1 MFDKLYLEIG
11 GKLFDDTH
19 AARVLPG
26 FKSDAKISVL
36 KELKKDLEIIYC
48 INAGDIE
55 KNKTRGEYGITY
67 DNEVI
72 KLINKSK
79 KMGFSVNSV
88 VITLYKNQVSVNK
101 FIKKLERIKYIAINT
116 KTQIITPTSKGEV
129 IYDVVCKSIPDML
142 NPELTASW
150 EKGLDMVAKKQ
161 IQEKEFMQKLE
172 KYINNKVDKLV
183 VKY

>member
-1 MFDKLYLEIG
+1 MKEGFDHKKYVKIQSEKIREKFNSVDKLYLEIG

-36 KELKKDLEIIYC
+36 KELRKDLEIIYC

-72 KLINKSK
+72 KLINKSLEDTENK
-79 KMGFSVNSV
+79 TFSSLFDNNFDEDL
-88 VITLYKNQVSVNK
+88 T
-101 FIKKLERIKYIAINT
+101 ERINSCISN
-116 KTQIITPTSKGEV
+116 
-129 IYDVVCKSIPDML
+129 L
-142 NPELTASW
+142 F
-150 EKGLDMVAKKQ
+150 KQ
-161 IQEKEFMQKLE
+161 
-172 KYINNKVDKLV
+172 
-183 VKY
+183 